1 MGMEKM
7 TDGMTAPDVG
17 VWPNMSYFKAKET
30 TGFPKIT
37 YLHLYDCDKF
47 SIGIFLL
54 PPSGVLPLHNH
65 PQMTVFSKLL
75 FGTMHIKAYD
85 WVVDDGASI
94 STPKANSSKGEV
106 GPVSARLAKLKVNS
120 AFTAPCNTSILYPE
134 DGGNMHCFTAI
145 TPCAVL
151 DVLGPPYCDP
161 EGRHCQYYRTH
172 PFTYFSGDDKNLPDD
187 EKTEDYAWLEEID
200 KPASLSVI
208 ADVMSVVVASTTVL
222 AVLLVVVMVFNGVDG
237 NRQLT
242 YDALSSSS
250 ICDRELNFGVDHHLL
265 VNYRLHLS
273 LRQQLA
279 KMSTPSRKRL
289 MRDFKR
295 LQQDPPAGISG
306 APCDN
311 NIMLWNAVIFGP
323 DDTPWDGGTFKLT
336 LQFSEDYPNK
346 PPTVRF
352 ISRMFH
358 PNIYADGSICLDI
371 LQNQWSPIYDVAAI
385 LTSIQ
390 SLLCD
395 PNPNSPANS
404 EAARLFSEN
413 KREYNRKVREVV
425 EQSWTAD

>member
-7 TDGMTAPDVG
+7 TGERKKRRIRQKKVTAVQKLYDTCRDVFANCGPGVVPSAEGIEHLKAILNGMTAPDVG

-200 KPASLSVI
+200 KPASLSVVG
-208 ADVMSVVVASTTVL
+208 AL
-222 AVLLVVVMVFNGVDG
+222 YNGPK
-237 NRQLT
+237 
-242 YDALSSSS
+242 
-250 ICDRELNFGVDHHLL
+250 I
-265 VNYRLHLS
+265 
-273 LRQQLA
+273 
-279 KMSTPSRKRL
+279 
-289 MRDFKR
+289 
-295 LQQDPPAGISG
+295 
-306 APCDN
+306 
-311 NIMLWNAVIFGP
+311 
-323 DDTPWDGGTFKLT
+323 
-336 LQFSEDYPNK
+336 
-346 PPTVRF
+346 
-352 ISRMFH
+352 
-358 PNIYADGSICLDI
+358 
-371 LQNQWSPIYDVAAI
+371 
-385 LTSIQ
+385 
-390 SLLCD
+390 
-395 PNPNSPANS
+395 
-404 EAARLFSEN
+404 
-413 KREYNRKVREVV
+413 V
-425 EQSWTAD
+425 EK